1 MRRGAMWTM
10 GILLVT
16 DILDEHRSLTNLVG
30 KGNSLI
36 WGGLGWCVILLCII
50 FVGYHPIKYVKK
62 YIGLKR
68 TKAVCESEKE
78 KIRIKLD
85 RANLNKEKKK
95 EEFEQKK
102 RMLKKE
108 LKRRVDK
115 ELKLKEE
122 LKKISVLDF
131 KIFFTKLKKAER
143 NIEELLGN
151 KKDLEEVIGK
161 LEEQMEAETKKYIH
175 ICEKLQKEV
184 ERCEELIET
193 AESELEEYK
202 KIFKDK
208 MKKKVA
214 VCVMMLL
221 ILLADGNNMLATA
234 QELKNTLV
242 ESYDSLKE
250 SQVNESETEEAMSE
264 DIAMGNEG
272 KNVEI
277 SFDIDN
283 DLREH
288 MDYNFI
294 LEDEQLHK
302 VLDDDIV
309 NIILL
314 KDYSKDMTGF
324 EQFLIDCRQGNIIEI
339 LPEINYDKELGMN
352 GLLNE
357 IAKDLEK
364 PLLEKI
370 NKGNMI
376 RTQIEWEQSAPK
388 STEIENIIDKRRQV
402 LGMEDSVS
410 IRRTIYFRL
419 ANDYQRLGKECSI
432 QGKDGTDIYYY
443 YGMSI
448 YCCYCALGYERVNES
463 SYSDEEIMNYVK
475 ARYKDIIDNVKMEI
489 LVGEVN
495 SAEEIYLLLNE

>member
-1 MRRGAMWTM
+1 MWTM

-16 DILDEHRSLTNLVG
+16 DILDEHKSLTNLVSN
-30 KGNSLI
+30 GNSLV
-36 WGGLGWCVILLCII
+36 WGGIGWCVILLCII
-50 FVGYHPIKYVKK
+50 FVGYHPINYVRK
-62 YIGLKR
+62 YIRLKR

-95 EEFEQKK
+95 GEFEQKK
-102 RMLKKE
+102 RILEKE
-108 LKRRVDK
+108 LKGRLDI
-115 ELKLKEE
+115 ELKLRQE
-122 LKKISVLDF
+122 LKKNSVLDF
-131 KIFFTKLKKAER
+131 KNFFTKSKKVER

-151 KKDLEEVIGK
+151 KKDLEEEIGK
-161 LEEQMEAETKKYIH
+161 LEEQMGIETKKCIH

-184 ERCEELIET
+184 ERCEEQIEA
-193 AESELEEYK
+193 AESELEDYK
-202 KIFKDK
+202 KIFKEK

-214 VCVMMLL
+214 VCVMMLS
-221 ILLADGNNMLATA
+221 ILLVDGNNMLATA
-234 QELKNTLV
+234 QELKDTLV
-242 ESYDSLKE
+242 ESFDSLKE

-264 DIAMGNEG
+264 DIVMENEG
-272 KNVEI
+272 KNVET

-302 VLDDDIV
+302 VLDDDIAD
-309 NIILL
+309 IILL
-314 KDYSKDMTGF
+314 KDYSKDKLGF
-324 EQFLIDCRQGNIIEI
+324 EQFLIDCRQGNMIEI
-339 LPEINYDKELGMN
+339 LPEINYDKELGLN

-357 IAKDLEK
+357 IAKDLEM

-370 NKGNMI
+370 NKGNII
-376 RTQIEWEQSAPK
+376 RTQIEWEQSVPK
-388 STEIENIIDKRRQV
+388 SAEIENIINKRRQA

-419 ANDYQRLGKECSI
+419 ANDYQRLGKECII

-448 YCCYCALGYERVNES
+448 YCCYCALEYERVDES

-475 ARYKDIIDNVKMEI
+475 ARYRDIIDNVKMEI
-489 LVGEVN
+489 LRGEVN
-495 SAEEIYLLLNE
+495 SAEKIYLLIK